1 MRETIKDKK
10 EKVIKNIS
18 LMRQLLLMTIVPV
31 ISLVVI
37 LTVYSAVSI
46 IEGMQQESL
55 TGLKDVA
62 VSVSA
67 ALDAIDSGDYVLNE
81 DGELMKGDLNLSQ
94 SEELIDSFVEGT
106 EAGVTIFY
114 GDTRMQTSLI
124 DSQTGKRLIGTQ
136 ASEQVV
142 ETVIK
147 QGQEYEATDLTIN
160 GESYYAHYLP
170 AKNGDGKVVG
180 MVFVGAPSEAINEF
194 IIEKV
199 EAVILLSLLITVIV
213 VVIAVLL
220 SRKIIVAINHTK
232 DILFQVSQGNLRVS
246 VSEQALRR
254 RDEIGVMSRSLNDT
268 IEKLREIISH
278 ISTSSQELMKNGNK
292 LEEMAAQTSKNTDE
306 VSRAVEGIS
315 KGAVTQAHEIED
327 ATAHI
332 ATMGQQIEQIVENI
346 NALYKTAGSMQKA
359 GKDAEENMDDL
370 QNTNERTTGAIT
382 RVSQNVEKT
391 DKSVKVIAESLSL
404 ITDIAEETN
413 LLSLNASIE
422 AARAGEAGRGFA
434 VVASQ
439 IQKLAEESNATAARI
454 AEIIETLSKD
464 SANTLSVMNE
474 LKSNMDVQQERLAD
488 TASKFDEVSTGIL
501 SSNESTG
508 QIQSQASD
516 CDNAR
521 GSVVDIIQNLSA
533 LSEENAAATEE
544 TTASMGE
551 LNDTIG
557 LLAEAS
563 KELQRLAIALET
575 DMQFFEL

>member
-1 MRETIKDKK
+1 MGETTENKK

-31 ISLVVI
+31 VVLVII

-67 ALDAIDSGDYVLNE
+67 ALDAMDAGDYILNE

-94 SEELIDSFVEGT
+94 SEALIDSFVEGT
-106 EAGVTIFY
+106 DAGVTIFY
-114 GDTRMQTSLI
+114 GDTRMQTSLV

-136 ASEQVV
+136 ASQQVV
-142 ETVIK
+142 DTVIK
-147 QGQEYEATDLTIN
+147 QGLEYEATDLTIN
-160 GESYYAHYLP
+160 GEPYYAHYLP
-170 AKNGDGKVVG
+170 TKNSNGKVVG

-199 EAVILLSLLITVIV
+199 KGVILLSLLITVVV

-278 ISTSSQELMKNGNK
+278 ISASSQELMENGTK
-292 LEEMAAQTSKNTDE
+292 LEEMADQTSRNTDE

-332 ATMGQQIEQIVENI
+332 ADMGQQIEQIVKNI
-346 NALYKTAGSMQKA
+346 NALYQTAGNMQKA
-359 GKDAEENMDDL
+359 GKDAENNMDDL

-391 DKSVKVIAESLSL
+391 DKSVKIIAEALSL

-439 IQKLAEESNATAARI
+439 IQKLAEESNASAARI
-454 AEIIETLSKD
+454 AEIIETLSED
-464 SANTLSVMNE
+464 SANTLSVMEE
-474 LKSNMDVQQERLAD
+474 LRKNVIVQQERLAD
-488 TASKFDEVSTGIL
+488 TANKFDEVSTGIL
-501 SSNESTG
+501 TSNESTG
-508 QIQSQASD
+508 QIQSQAAD

-551 LNDTIG
+551 LNNTIS
-557 LLAEAS
+557 LLADAA
-563 KELQRLAIALET
+563 KGLQRLAKTLET
-575 DMQFFEL
+575 DMQFFDL